1 MISFLCWKLCANP
14 RILVETYLQLRHSS
28 NKSRSIEKPPEKAG
42 FPKRHRRS
50 KRHRNRKK
58 VVTYHFDEPV
68 DRATH
73 NTDDTLTKS
82 CPLDETTPEVF
93 EETQHEDKKNKKS
106 GKLKQE
112 KNANASQK
120 PKKTIYCLYNW
131 ETNTPS
137 TERKPAQSPN
147 AVTTGGRKKGSFVC

>member
-1 MISFLCWKLCANP
+1 M
-14 RILVETYLQLRHSS
+14 VETYLQLRHSS
-28 NKSRSIEKPPEKAG
+28 NTSRSIEKPPEKAG
-42 FPKRHRRS
+42 FPKRHG
-50 KRHRNRKK
+50 NRKK

-68 DRATH
+68 VRATD
-73 NTDDTLTKS
+73 NTDYTLTKS
-82 CPLDETTPEVF
+82 CPLDEPTPEVF

-137 TERKPAQSPN
+137 TEENQPKVQML
-147 AVTTGGRKKGSFVC
+147 